1 MEQQTILFLRSAQ
14 TYESKELALQALN
27 TLTHKVGQPVVALY
41 TEEEATKMVYAI
53 GKVASTG
60 ETSYEV
66 FATEADLSELATL
79 ISDTADDLTTHAA
92 LSAGSELGHAKT
104 GGDLTFAEGVATV
117 NNNAIT
123 YAKLQSIVA
132 ERGAVLGA
140 TAAGAVTELDK
151 TALLG
156 MLNIADGAEVNQNA
170 FSNVQI
176 GEETIAAAS
185 KTDTLTITGDGNI
198 SVTKGDEDNAV
209 HIGLAGTL
217 QADQLKNALTFTGAE
232 DGKSFNGSAA
242 VSVNIPKASDTT
254 PVVASTGAAG
264 SSADFARADHVH
276 PAQTDVTGNAGTA
289 TKLQNAQTINLTG
302 AVTGT
307 VSTDFSNVVNIT
319 TTLADHVH
327 DIEDVTGLQDA
338 LDLKAPLA
346 SPALTGTP
354 TAPTASVGTNT
365 TQIATTAF
373 VAAEISSKLAANNA
387 MRFKGTYG
395 TDGTVEALPIDATV
409 GDTYVAVE
417 GAEAVNGVALE
428 AGDMVICIA
437 NEGGSATEWT
447 AVNVNV
453 NGTVTSSS
461 STSVD
466 GNVAVYD
473 GVTGKLIKDSGVA
486 ASALVQNTRN
496 ITAGSGL
503 TGGGALSADVT
514 ISHAA
519 KPGEGTDAGGTGD
532 YVSGVTIDSF
542 GHVVSTTKA
551 TLPTETGKV
560 KVEEAGAADYL
571 ENKVVAG
578 TANAETN
585 TYAVTVTK
593 AEDKLKL
600 TVDIEIIDGG
610 TFE

>member
-1 MEQQTILFLRSAQ
+1 MEKQTILFLRGAS
-14 TYESKELALQALN
+14 TYENKNAALEALN
-27 TLTHKVGQPVVALY
+27 SLTHKVGQPVVALY
-41 TEEEATKMVYAI
+41 TEEDATKMVFAV

-60 ETSYEV
+60 DTSYEV

-79 ISDTADDLTTHAA
+79 ITEASEGLTEHAA
-92 LSAGSELGHAKT
+92 LLAGTAAGHAKT
-104 GGDLTFAEGVATV
+104 GGDLTFTDGVATV

-123 YAKLQSIVA
+123 YAKLQNIVA
-132 ERGAVLGA
+132 ESGAVLGA

-151 TALLG
+151 AALLG
-156 MLNIADGAEVNQNA
+156 MLNVADGAEVNQNA
-170 FSNVQI
+170 FSTVQV
-176 GEETIAAAS
+176 GEKNIAADS
-185 KTDTLTITGDGNI
+185 KTATLKVTGDGNV
-198 SVTKGDEDNAV
+198 SVTISEEDKTLHV
-209 HIGLAGTL
+209 GLAGTL

-307 VSTDFSNVVNIT
+307 VSTDFSDVVNIT

-354 TAPTASVGTNT
+354 TAPTASAGTNT
-365 TQIATTAF
+365 TQIATTGF
-373 VAAEISSKLAANNA
+373 VVTEINNKLAANNA

-395 TDGTVEALPIDATV
+395 TDGTVTTLPTDAVV
-409 GDTYVAVE
+409 GDTYVAIA
-417 GAEAVNGVALE
+417 GAAAVNGVALE
-428 AGDMVICIA
+428 AGDMVICIK
-437 NEGGSATEWT
+437 NEGGSAAEWT
-447 AVNVNV
+447 AVNVNID
-453 NGTVTSSS
+453 GTVTSSAAT
-461 STSVD
+461 STD
-466 GNVAVYD
+466 GNLAVYD
-473 GVTGKLIKDSGVA
+473 GATGRIIKDSGI
-486 ASALVQNTRN
+486 ASSAIVQNTRN
-496 ITAGSGL
+496 ITAGTGL

-519 KPGEGTDAGGTGD
+519 KPTEGTDAGGTGD
-532 YVSGVTIDSF
+532 YVSGVTIDAL

-551 TLPTETGKV
+551 TLPAETGKV
-560 KVEEAGAADYL
+560 KVDGAGTADYL